1 VSFATR
7 KNRPVPWRLLSSA
20 YALVAFVLACASAA
34 PAQST
39 SRPDAAVRAS
49 STSIRPG
56 DVVRVRIWREPDLSG
71 EFVVDET
78 GTVVLPKLGA
88 RTVTGESAASLRA
101 ELMPVYEAFLSHSSV
116 EVTVLRRL
124 LVLGAV
130 RNPGLYTVDQ
140 TMTVEDGL
148 ALAGGPTPVGTPNHV
163 ELIRH
168 GQKQPVRLT
177 LRTQLTDSSIRSGD
191 QLYVPERS
199 WISRNPGVLV
209 GIVSVDATTLVLA
222 LRH

>member
-1 VSFATR
+1 MSFSAR
-7 KNRPVPWRLLSSA
+7 SRCVASWRLLQA
-20 YALVAFVLACASAA
+20 GWPLVVLVLARASAA
-34 PAQST
+34 HAQS
-39 SRPDAAVRAS
+39 SSGPDAMAGAI
-49 STSIRPG
+49 STVIRPG
-56 DVVRVRIWREPDLSG
+56 DVVRLRIWREPDLSG
-71 EFVVDET
+71 EFTVDET

-88 RTVTGESAASLRA
+88 VTITGESAGLLRA
-101 ELMPVYEAFLSHSSV
+101 KLVRAYEGFLSHSAV

-148 ALAGGPTPVGTPNHV
+148 ALAGGATPLGSPSHV
-163 ELIRH
+163 ELLRH
-168 GQKQPVRLT
+168 GQKLPVRLT

-199 WISRNPGVLV
+199 WISRNPGVFV
-209 GIVSVDATTLVLA
+209 GIVSAVATTLVLA

>member
-1 VSFATR
+1 MNLSTR
-7 KNRPVPWRLLSSA
+7 NSLPPRWRLLQA
-20 YALVAFVLACASAA
+20 GWRLVAVVLACGDIASAQSSSGPD
-34 PAQST
+34 PA
-39 SRPDAAVRAS
+39 AAVSAA
-49 STSIRPG
+49 IRPG

-101 ELMPVYEAFLSHSSV
+101 KLLPVYEAFLSHSSV

-168 GQKQPVRLT
+168 GQKLPVRLT

-199 WISRNPGVLV
+199 WISRNPGVAV
-209 GIVSVDATTLVLA
+209 GIISVVATTLVLA